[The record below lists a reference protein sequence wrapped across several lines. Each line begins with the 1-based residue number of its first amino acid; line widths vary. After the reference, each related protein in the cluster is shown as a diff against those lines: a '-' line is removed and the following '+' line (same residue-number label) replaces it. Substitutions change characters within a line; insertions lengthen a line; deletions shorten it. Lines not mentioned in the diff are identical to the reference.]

1 MVNFTLA
8 CDTRTKDK
16 QGNKVTNF
24 YRVAV
29 WGRMATPCKSYLHKG
44 DRVYVEGELIP
55 RTYEAKG
62 ETKVSLD
69 VTASEVQFL
78 SEKSSAQGTPTQNNN
93 AARPEAES
101 NDDLPF

>member
-29 WGRMATPCKSYLHKG
+29 WGKMATPCKNYLHKG
-44 DRVYVEGELIP
+44 DRVYVEGELVP

-69 VTASEVQFL
+69 VTASEIQFL
-78 SEKSSAQGTPTQNNN
+78 SEKNSAQDSHSPNNSPAQPVSGN
-93 AARPEAES
+93 D
-101 NDDLPF
+101 DDLPF